1 MKRILLLFCMLPS
14 LFSAQELY
22 DEHQFADVLLSSRS
36 RAQPSMRM
44 DALPDAT
51 LDSTHVY
58 EDWAGD
64 FLISKYTYQFDGA
77 HIMKRYMTGYSH
89 DKKLYLVKT
98 SYAYEP
104 RKYFWIEQIDSIFE
118 FNRYTSRSK
127 YTRTY
132 NEEAYLTDYREY
144 HSNYDSPWGDAVQ
157 IYSAVEFNEKNMPVL
172 FMDTTYAII
181 ENELTTTPVIRKWEI
196 KYNNNTI
203 EEMTSYT
210 EVSDL
215 VSPDGWI
222 PEIKYKIHYD
232 EFGTTRTMTVLG
244 MENME
249 WTYKFG
255 EVITTFD
262 GRDNKKT
269 YQRKDDKGEIVASL
283 RFEQFYDE
291 TSTYNK
297 KITGQEPE
305 IILDGSSRLLTINL
319 KEAQNGS
326 VTIVNASGHIV
337 TGRNIHNPISQI
349 SLANL
354 QSGFYII
361 SIQTTGHR
369 ISQKIMLK

>member
-14 LFSAQELY
+14 LFSAQEIY
-22 DEHQFADVLLSSRS
+22 DEHKFADVLLSSRS
-36 RAQPSMRM
+36 RTQPSMRM

-58 EDWAGD
+58 EDWSD
-64 FLISKYTYQFDGA
+64 DLLIAKYTYQFDGA
-77 HIMKRYMTGYSH
+77 HIMKSH
-89 DKKLYLVKT
+89 KTALSGDREIYLVKT
-98 SYAYEP
+98 SFTYEP

-118 FNRYTSRSK
+118 QNRYTSKSK

-144 HSNYDSPWGDAVQ
+144 QSNYDSPWNELQ
-157 IYSAVEFNEKNMPVL
+157 IYSAVEFNEKNMPIL

-181 ENELTTTPVIRKWEI
+181 ENELTTTPVIRKWDI

-203 EEMTSYT
+203 EEMISYT

-222 PEIKYKIHYD
+222 PEIKYKINYD

-269 YQRKDDKGEIVASL
+269 YQRKNSEGQIIKSY

-291 TSTYNK
+291 TSTQNE
-297 KITGQEPE
+297 KIIGQEPE
-305 IILDGSSRLLTINL
+305 IVLDGSSRLLTIDL
-319 KEAQNGS
+319 KEAHNGY

-337 TGRNIHNPISQI
+337 AGRNIHNPVSQI

-354 QSGFYII
+354 QSGFYIV